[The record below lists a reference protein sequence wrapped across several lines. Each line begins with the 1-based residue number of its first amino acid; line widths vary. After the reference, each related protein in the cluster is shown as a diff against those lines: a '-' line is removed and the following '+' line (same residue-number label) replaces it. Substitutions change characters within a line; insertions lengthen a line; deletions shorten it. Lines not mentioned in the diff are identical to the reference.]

1 ALGATPMSVFWLM
14 LQQGRTLAIVGTAI
28 GLVLAY
34 LSGRVIANN
43 VYQARAADPLVLGGA
58 TLIVVAIA
66 LIATTI
72 PAFRASRL
80 EPSRLLRPEEHRER
94 PAAARGRRQ
103 TGGEPAAVEAR
114 TATKRDERIGR
125 RARPWRG

>member
-1 ALGATPMSVFWLM
+1 MSVFWLM

-43 VYQARAADPLVLGGA
+43 VYQARASDPLVLGGA

-80 EPSRLLRPEEHRER
+80 EPSRVLRPE
-94 PAAARGRRQ
+94 
-103 TGGEPAAVEAR
+103 
-114 TATKRDERIGR
+114 
-125 RARPWRG
+125 